1 MNLIKSFLFHSKVH
15 VPKSIKYAS
24 QLNKVLFWE
33 QAVFVDSVHMFRRK
47 TFLWSTYVLPHTLHV
62 NCDVSFK
69 NNY

>member
-1 MNLIKSFLFHSKVH
+1 MNLIKSFLFRSKVH